1 MEWKHEGK
9 EGEVMAWQTPKTN
22 WISTDRFNISD
33 YNRIK
38 NNIEYLGEIGNEI
51 YHYFTLADMGDDKT
65 SYAGYWT
72 PAEFNLF
79 ESNLEV
85 IKQNFPDSNIG
96 TRKTFF
102 ENGPFIDWEELN
114 RIESALLA
122 YYNMASLQRGTIP
135 RLAVR
140 LGNVK
145 GVKS

>member
-22 WISTDRFNISD
+22 WISSDRFNISD

-38 NNIEYLGEIGNEI
+38 NNIKFLEELGREV
-51 YHYFTLADMGDDKT
+51 YQFFSLSDMGDDKT

-102 ENGPFIDWEELN
+102 ENGPFIDREELN

>member
-1 MEWKHEGK
+1 MVWE
-9 EGEVMAWQTPKTN
+9 TPKTN
-22 WISTDRFNISD
+22 WVSTDRFNISD

-38 NNIEYLGEIGNEI
+38 NNLEYLGMMGLEI
-51 YHYFTLADMGDDKT
+51 YKFFTLDDMGEDKT

-79 ESNLEV
+79 ESNLEL
-85 IKQNFPDSNIG
+85 IKANFPASNIG